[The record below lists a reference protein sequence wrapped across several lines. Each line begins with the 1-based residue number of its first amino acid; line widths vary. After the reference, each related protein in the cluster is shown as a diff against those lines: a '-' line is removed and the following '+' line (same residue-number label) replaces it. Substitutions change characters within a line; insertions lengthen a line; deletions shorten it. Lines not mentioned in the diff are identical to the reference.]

1 MIKPI
6 ISGRLSAGLRW
17 LTLGLMVTCAPVH
30 ARWENVGLYT
40 AGIYYVDTASVVR
53 AVTDPD
59 NVDAEFAIVVRS
71 DLKAQGLGAIL
82 MDKMI
87 KYLKSR
93 GTRRMVALVLPDNRA
108 MLELGQS
115 AGMVVDKAGSD
126 ADAVHLVLKL
136 AE

>member
-1 MIKPI
+1 MRTDADGTQHTI
-6 ISGRLSAGLRW
+6 G
-17 LTLGLMVTCAPVH
+17 
-30 ARWENVGLYT
+30 
-40 AGIYYVDTASVVR
+40 VVR

-93 GTRRMVALVLPDNRA
+93 GTQRMVALVLPDNRA

-126 ADAVHLVLKL
+126 SDAVHLVLKL